1 MFIYQSM
8 FKGLYLTR
16 IRYNFK
22 KKQLSI
28 KQTGSCNISVPS
40 RSQITLESEAPSLCC
55 TDSVIARSWGFLWI
69 PSIYYPATFGLSPLI
84 IWLHCSCYCS
94 TRQETRTCSSRL
106 CICCRWLILHWAV
119 SPLCRLLPWNPS
131 PAPAS
136 VPTEPGSRTVQP
148 VSHK

>member
-1 MFIYQSM
+1 MFIYQST

-16 IRYNFK
+16 IWYNLK

-28 KQTGSCNISVPS
+28 KQTVSRNISVPS

-69 PSIYYPATFGLSPLI
+69 PSIYYPATLGLSLLI
-84 IWLHCSCYCS
+84 IRLHRSCYYS

-106 CICCRWLILHWAV
+106 CICCRWRILHWAV
-119 SPLCRLLPWNPS
+119 SPLCRLLPWNPP
-131 PAPAS
+131 PAPTS
-136 VPTEPGSRTVQP
+136 VPAEPGSRTVQP